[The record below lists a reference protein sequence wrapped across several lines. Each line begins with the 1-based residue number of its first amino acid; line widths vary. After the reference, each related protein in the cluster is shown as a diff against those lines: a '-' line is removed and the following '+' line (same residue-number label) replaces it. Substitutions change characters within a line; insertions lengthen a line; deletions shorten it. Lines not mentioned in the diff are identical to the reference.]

1 MGARDRIAY
10 IRGLL
15 DAGGVPEGIP
25 ATLYGAIVDALEALA
40 AENEELKKRL
50 EEQQSAID
58 DLNFV
63 CEELD
68 SDLADVEACLDVGG
82 EEIELDKEDDD
93 REELESEYRETVC
106 PQCGL
111 HFFCHESLLND
122 DGEAECP
129 DCACR
134 FNPASARE
142 ESSDESDG

>member
-25 ATLYGAIVDALEALA
+25 ATLCGAFVEALEALA

-50 EEQQSAID
+50 DELQSAID

-82 EEIELDKEDDD
+82 EEIELDKEDED

-106 PQCGL
+106 PSCGL

-142 ESSDESDG
+142 ENSDESDG

>member
-15 DAGGVPEGIP
+15 DAGGVPEGI
-25 ATLYGAIVDALEALA
+25 ASTLCGAVVEAFEALA

-68 SDLADVEACLDVGG
+68 ADLADVEACLDVGG
-82 EEIELDKEDDD
+82 EEEELDSVGEDRD
-93 REELESEYRETVC
+93 ELESEYRETVC
-106 PQCGL
+106 PSCGL

-122 DGEAECP
+122 NGEAECP

-134 FNPASARE
+134 FNPAAARDE
-142 ESSDESDG
+142 NADESDG

>member
-15 DAGGVPEGIP
+15 DAGSVAGGP
-25 ATLYGAIVDALEALA
+25 AQTLFSAIVEALEALA
-40 AENEELKKRL
+40 DENEELRGKL
-50 EEQQSAID
+50 SEQQKAID

-68 SDLADVEACLDVGG
+68 ADLADVESCLEIDGVEEPDG
-82 EEIELDKEDDD
+82 EDLKEDDLD
-93 REELESEYRETVC
+93 SEYCETVC
-106 PQCGL
+106 PSCGL
-111 HFFCHESLLND
+111 HFFCHSSLLTE

-134 FNPASARE
+134 FRPEVTPEDAG
-142 ESSDESDG
+142 DESDG